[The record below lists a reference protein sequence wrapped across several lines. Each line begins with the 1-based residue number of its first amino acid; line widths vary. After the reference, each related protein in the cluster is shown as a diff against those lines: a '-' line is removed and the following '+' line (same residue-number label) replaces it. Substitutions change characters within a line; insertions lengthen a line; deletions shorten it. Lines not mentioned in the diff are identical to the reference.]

1 MLLHPFLTL
10 AAIVLT
16 ANHYWM
22 DAFAAL
28 VLFAIALT
36 FDHFWE
42 RSRNRR
48 IARRASARA
57 ASESTATAAL
67 SPRAGPEDAGT
78 VAPGSRTTP
87 ACRD

>member
-16 ANHYWM
+16 ANHYWA

-28 VLFAIALT
+28 VLFAVALAV
-36 FDHFWE
+36 DHFWE
-42 RSRNRR
+42 RGRTRR
-48 IARRASARA
+48 IARRR
-57 ASESTATAAL
+57 AAL
-67 SPRAGPEDAGT
+67 SPRAGPVDAGT
-78 VAPGSRTTP
+78 AARGPQTTP